1 MRWFWID
8 RFTEFVSGSHAYG
21 YKNVTLAEE
30 ALDEYCPGYP
40 MLPPTLIIEGMAQM
54 GGILV
59 SEHFEFAKHVVLAKV
74 GQAKFHLPA
83 RCGDQLSLQV
93 KLDAVQ
99 DTGATVTC
107 LSHTGDILQ
116 AEIDLMFAFLE
127 EGRFTNGPL
136 FNPGMLRDMLRMM
149 NFFHVAVDSNGNPVQ
164 EYTNI

>member
-1 MRWFWID
+1 MRWFWVD
-8 RFTEFVSGSHAYG
+8 RFTEFVSGSHARG

-59 SEHFEFAKHVVLAKV
+59 SEHFKFDKHVVLAKI
-74 GQAKFHLPA
+74 GKAKFHQPA
-83 RCGDQLSLQV
+83 RCGDRLNFSV
-93 KLDAVQ
+93 KMDAVQ
-99 DTGATVTC
+99 DLGATVTC
-107 LSHTGDILQ
+107 LSHTGDTLQ

-149 NFFHVAVDSNGNPVQ
+149 NFFHVAVDRDGNAIP